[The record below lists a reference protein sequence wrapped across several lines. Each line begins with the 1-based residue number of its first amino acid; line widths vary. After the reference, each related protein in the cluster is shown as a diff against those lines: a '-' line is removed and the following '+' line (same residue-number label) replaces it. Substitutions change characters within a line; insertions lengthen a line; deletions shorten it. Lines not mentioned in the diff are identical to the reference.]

1 MPVSKRLLIIIA
13 GTVGTGAIGG
23 GSLTGTLLNKDIKSQ
38 ELIREVQDIKDS
50 INNGSKHRDNER
62 PNIPLVEEVEVVKG
76 EKPDNEK
83 DLQAPEMPESIGEDK
98 RNQEKEE
105 IDIPHSL
112 KETEDSG
119 EEEWKEFDRA
129 NLGSSNVKLVSQY
142 VAIDKKEVDNNNRTD
157 GRTIYKELRIC
168 QIATQEQDEDIEV
181 SRKECEGWAKSVL
194 GEDGR
199 ILRVLR
205 ASEQDISREAENWGM
220 ADYGFNY
227 SGNKEGYRYGWFSS
241 QSGWCTA
248 REVENQI
255 EITCKV

>member
-1 MPVSKRLLIIIA
+1 MPVPKRLLMTIA

-23 GSLTGTLLNKDIKSQ
+23 GSLAGTLLNKDIKSQ
-38 ELIREVQDIKDS
+38 ELIREGQDIQDS
-50 INNGSKHRDNER
+50 INNGSEHSDDKR
-62 PNIPLVEEVEVVKG
+62 PKIPLAEEGEVVKR
-76 EKPDNEK
+76 EKLDNEK
-83 DLQAPEMPESIGEDK
+83 DLQIPEKPESIGEDN

-105 IDIPHSL
+105 IDIPNSL

-119 EEEWKEFDRA
+119 EEGWKEFDRT
-129 NLGSSNVKLVSQY
+129 NSGSSNVKLVSQY
-142 VAIDKKEVDNNNRTD
+142 VAVDKKEVDNNNRTD

-168 QIATQEQDEDIEV
+168 QVATQEQYEDIEV
-181 SRKECEGWAKSVL
+181 SRKECEGWAKSVS

-248 REVENQI
+248 REVDNQI